1 MKSNST
7 NSEKCI
13 KRSETSDKGNEKCIK
28 RSETNDKGNEK
39 CIKRSEKVNKLL
51 TQLELGTKELFNS
64 EKYKNY
70 LTTFSK
76 FTKYSINNTILIYLQ
91 NPDATLVAGYKA
103 WETKFKRHVK
113 QGEQGITILAP
124 MKYKKD
130 PDDDESESF
139 IIYRPVTVF
148 DISQTEGEE
157 LPSLSPELLTQ
168 SVDGYEKFMLALAK
182 TTDYKIVFKDLA
194 QEINGKCSHLE
205 KTIYIRKGMGE
216 SQNIKTLLHEIA
228 HSKLHKVSEAH
239 QNGDDTSNG
248 SSASQDGNDISKA
261 GNDTSKPLPNGKDIS
276 IATLS
281 RNEKEVEAESVAFV
295 VSTYFGIDTS
305 SYSFTYSFTYIV
317 GWEENDESLLR
328 HSLKRIRD
336 TAHVLIA
343 QIEKEL
349 HEDELSKEELNKD
362 DLITANTDGN
372 NTGLSKLNLF

>member
-7 NSEKCI
+7 KSEKCI
-13 KRSETSDKGNEKCIK
+13 KRSETS
-28 RSETNDKGNEK
+28 DKGNEK

-139 IIYRPVTVF
+139 ILYRPVTVF

-157 LPSLSPELLTQ
+157 LPSFSPELLTQ

-276 IATLS
+276 IATSS

-305 SYSFTYSFTYIV
+305 SYSFTYIV
-317 GWEENDESLLR
+317 GWEENNESLLR

-336 TAHVLIA
+336 TTHVLIA

>member
-13 KRSETSDKGNEKCIK
+13 KRGETSDKGNEKCIK
-28 RSETNDKGNEK
+28 RSETSDKGNEK

-91 NPDATLVAGYKA
+91 NPNATLVAGYKA

-124 MKYKKD
+124 MKYNKD

-157 LPSLSPELLTQ
+157 LPSFSPELLTQ

-305 SYSFTYSFTYIV
+305 SYSFTYIV

>member
-148 DISQTEGEE
+148 
-157 LPSLSPELLTQ
+157 
-168 SVDGYEKFMLALAK
+168 
-182 TTDYKIVFKDLA
+182 
-194 QEINGKCSHLE
+194 
-205 KTIYIRKGMGE
+205 YIR
-216 SQNIKTLLHEIA
+216 H
-228 HSKLHKVSEAH
+228 
-239 QNGDDTSNG
+239 
-248 SSASQDGNDISKA
+248 
-261 GNDTSKPLPNGKDIS
+261 
-276 IATLS
+276 
-281 RNEKEVEAESVAFV
+281 
-295 VSTYFGIDTS
+295 YF
-305 SYSFTYSFTYIV
+305 F
-317 GWEENDESLLR
+317 L
-328 HSLKRIRD
+328 
-336 TAHVLIA
+336 
-343 QIEKEL
+343 
-349 HEDELSKEELNKD
+349 
-362 DLITANTDGN
+362 
-372 NTGLSKLNLF
+372 

>member
-124 MKYKKD
+124 MKHKKD

-305 SYSFTYSFTYIV
+305 SYSFTYIV

>member
-239 QNGDDTSNG
+239 QNGDDTSNS

-305 SYSFTYSFTYIV
+305 SYSFTYIV

-372 NTGLSKLNLF
+372 NTGLSKLN

>member
-7 NSEKCI
+7 KSEKCI
-13 KRSETSDKGNEKCIK
+13 KRSETS
-28 RSETNDKGNEK
+28 DKGNEK

-139 IIYRPVTVF
+139 ILYRPVTVF

-157 LPSLSPELLTQ
+157 LPSFSPELLTQ

-182 TTDYKIVFKDLA
+182 LTDYKIEFAALAKDTCKGTC
-194 QEINGKCSHLE
+194 NFTTH
-205 KTIYIRKGMGE
+205 TITIREGMSE
-216 SQNIKTLLHEIA
+216 SENLSTLIHEIA
-228 HSKLHKVSEAH
+228 HSILHEDEH
-239 QNGDDTSNG
+239 N
-248 SSASQDGNDISKA
+248 
-261 GNDTSKPLPNGKDIS
+261 
-276 IATLS
+276 S
-281 RNEKEVEAESVAFV
+281 RNQAEVEAESVAFV
-295 VSTYFGIDTS
+295 VSTFLGLDTS
-305 SYSFTYSFTYIV
+305 DYSFPYIV
-317 GWEENDESLLR
+317 GWEENDVDLLR
-328 HSLKRIRD
+328 QSLQRIK
-336 TAHVLIA
+336 TTSNSLIT
-343 QIEKEL
+343 QLENELQNGTEQKSNEKEVKT
-349 HEDELSKEELNKD
+349 KEEVKA
-362 DLITANTDGN
+362 TQTM
-372 NTGLSKLNLF
+372 KLF

>member
-1 MKSNST
+1 MKN
-7 NSEKCI
+7 NPI
-13 KRSETSDKGNEKCIK
+13 N
-28 RSETNDKGNEK
+28 NEK

-139 IIYRPVTVF
+139 ILYRPVTVF

-157 LPSLSPELLTQ
+157 LPSFSPV
-168 SVDGYEKFMLALAK
+168 SVVKDVNGYQKLFAALAK
-182 TTDYKIVFKDLA
+182 DTCKGTCNFTT
-194 QEINGKCSHLE
+194 H
-205 KTIYIRKGMGE
+205 TITIREGMSE
-216 SQNIKTLLHEIA
+216 FENLSTLIHEIA
-228 HSKLHKVSEAH
+228 HSMLHENKY
-239 QNGDDTSNG
+239 N
-248 SSASQDGNDISKA
+248 
-261 GNDTSKPLPNGKDIS
+261 
-276 IATLS
+276 S
-281 RNEKEVEAESVAFV
+281 RNQAEVEAESVAFV
-295 VSTYFGIDTS
+295 VSTFLGLDTS
-305 SYSFTYSFTYIV
+305 DYSFPYIV

-336 TAHVLIA
+336 AAHVLIT
-343 QIEKEL
+343 QIE
-349 HEDELSKEELNKD
+349 EELNKD
-362 DLITANTDGN
+362 ELTTDNTTIDDN
-372 NTGLSKLNLF
+372 NNSKAVQGMKLF

>member
-157 LPSLSPELLTQ
+157 LPSFSPELLTQ

-305 SYSFTYSFTYIV
+305 SYSFTYIV

>member
-7 NSEKCI
+7 KSEKCI

-305 SYSFTYSFTYIV
+305 SYSFTYIV

>member
-13 KRSETSDKGNEKCIK
+13 KRGETSDNGNEKCIK
-28 RSETNDKGNEK
+28 RSETSDKGNEK

-91 NPDATLVAGYKA
+91 NPNATLVAGYKA

-124 MKYKKD
+124 MKYNKD

-157 LPSLSPELLTQ
+157 LPSFSPELLTQ

-305 SYSFTYSFTYIV
+305 SYSFTYIV

-349 HEDELSKEELNKD
+349 HEDELNKEELNKD

>member
-1 MKSNST
+1 MKNNST
-7 NSEKCI
+7 NSENRI
-13 KRSETSDKGNEKCIK
+13 KRSEMSDK
-28 RSETNDKGNEK
+28 RNEK

-139 IIYRPVTVF
+139 ILYRPVTVF

-157 LPSLSPELLTQ
+157 LPSFNPVSA
-168 SVDGYEKFMLALAK
+168 VKDVNGYQKLFTALAK
-182 TTDYKIVFKDLA
+182 TTDYKIEFVALAKDTCKGTC
-194 QEINGKCSHLE
+194 NFTTH
-205 KTIYIRKGMGE
+205 TITIREGMSE
-216 SQNIKTLLHEIA
+216 SENLSTLIHEIA
-228 HSKLHKVSEAH
+228 HSMLHENKY
-239 QNGDDTSNG
+239 N
-248 SSASQDGNDISKA
+248 
-261 GNDTSKPLPNGKDIS
+261 
-276 IATLS
+276 S
-281 RNEKEVEAESVAFV
+281 RNQAEVEAESVAFV
-295 VSTYFGIDTS
+295 VSTFLGLDTS
-305 SYSFTYSFTYIV
+305 SYSFPYIV

-336 TAHVLIA
+336 AAHVLIT
-343 QIEKEL
+343 QIE
-349 HEDELSKEELNKD
+349 EELNKD
-362 DLITANTDGN
+362 DLTTDNTTADYSNDN
-372 NTGLSKLNLF
+372 NNSKAVQGMQLF

>member
-1 MKSNST
+1 MKNNST
-7 NSEKCI
+7 KS
-13 KRSETSDKGNEKCIK
+13 
-28 RSETNDKGNEK
+28 EK
-39 CIKRSEKVNKLL
+39 CIKRSEKVNKIL
-51 TQLELGTKELFNS
+51 TQLEHGTKELFNS
-64 EKYKNY
+64 ERYQKY
-70 LTTFSK
+70 LVTFSK
-76 FTKYSINNTILIYLQ
+76 FTNYSINNTILIYLQ
-91 NPDATLVAGYKA
+91 NPNATLVAGYKA
-103 WETKFKRHVK
+103 WETKFNRHVK
-113 QGEQGITILAP
+113 QGEKRIVILAP

-130 PDDDESESF
+130 PDDEDSEVYIRF
-139 IIYRPVTVF
+139 RTTAVF

-157 LPSLSPELLTQ
+157 LPSFSPV
-168 SVDGYEKFMLALAK
+168 SIVKDVNGYQKLFTALAK

-194 QEINGKCSHLE
+194 QEVNGKCSHLE

-248 SSASQDGNDISKA
+248 SSASQDGNDITKA

-305 SYSFTYSFTYIV
+305 SYSFTYIV
-317 GWEENDESLLR
+317 GWEENNESLLR

>member
-7 NSEKCI
+7 KSEKCI

-139 IIYRPVTVF
+139 ILYRPVTVF

-157 LPSLSPELLTQ
+157 LPSFSPELLTQ

-305 SYSFTYSFTYIV
+305 SYSFTYIV
-317 GWEENDESLLR
+317 GWEENNESLLR

>member
-7 NSEKCI
+7 KSEKCI
-13 KRSETSDKGNEKCIK
+13 KRSETS
-28 RSETNDKGNEK
+28 DKGNEK

-64 EKYKNY
+64 KKYKNY

-139 IIYRPVTVF
+139 ILYRPVTVF

-157 LPSLSPELLTQ
+157 LPSFSPELLTQ

-182 TTDYKIVFKDLA
+182 LTDYKIEFAALAKDTCKGTC
-194 QEINGKCSHLE
+194 NFTTH
-205 KTIYIRKGMGE
+205 TITIREGMSE
-216 SQNIKTLLHEIA
+216 SENLSTLIHEIA
-228 HSKLHKVSEAH
+228 HSILHEDEH
-239 QNGDDTSNG
+239 N
-248 SSASQDGNDISKA
+248 
-261 GNDTSKPLPNGKDIS
+261 
-276 IATLS
+276 S
-281 RNEKEVEAESVAFV
+281 RNQAEVEAESVAFV
-295 VSTYFGIDTS
+295 VSTFLGLDTS
-305 SYSFTYSFTYIV
+305 DYSFPYIV
-317 GWEENDESLLR
+317 GWEENDVDLLR
-328 HSLKRIRD
+328 QSLQRIK
-336 TAHVLIA
+336 TTSNSLIT
-343 QIEKEL
+343 QLENELQNGTEQKSNEKEVKT
-349 HEDELSKEELNKD
+349 KEEVKA
-362 DLITANTDGN
+362 TQTM
-372 NTGLSKLNLF
+372 KLF

>member
-239 QNGDDTSNG
+239 QNGDDTSNS

-305 SYSFTYSFTYIV
+305 SYSFTYIV

>member
-1 MKSNST
+1 
-7 NSEKCI
+7 
-13 KRSETSDKGNEKCIK
+13 
-28 RSETNDKGNEK
+28 
-39 CIKRSEKVNKLL
+39 
-51 TQLELGTKELFNS
+51 
-64 EKYKNY
+64 
-70 LTTFSK
+70 
-76 FTKYSINNTILIYLQ
+76 
-91 NPDATLVAGYKA
+91 
-103 WETKFKRHVK
+103 
-113 QGEQGITILAP
+113 
-124 MKYKKD
+124 
-130 PDDDESESF
+130 
-139 IIYRPVTVF
+139 
-148 DISQTEGEE
+148 
-157 LPSLSPELLTQ
+157 
-168 SVDGYEKFMLALAK
+168 MLALAK

-305 SYSFTYSFTYIV
+305 SYSFTYIV

-349 HEDELSKEELNKD
+349 HEDELNKEELNKD

>member
-1 MKSNST
+1 MKNNPT

-13 KRSETSDKGNEKCIK
+13 KRN
-28 RSETNDKGNEK
+28 ETNDKGNEK

-305 SYSFTYSFTYIV
+305 SYSFTYIV

>member
-305 SYSFTYSFTYIV
+305 SYSFTYIV

>member
-305 SYSFTYSFTYIV
+305 SYSFTYIV

-349 HEDELSKEELNKD
+349 HEDELNKEELNKD